1 MVTYDEFNRFQVENT
16 AQHAE
21 LADRINAARMESN
34 EQFAK
39 LSVQIAEQQG
49 EFRAQMAEQLG
60 QSRAEMVQMLGQS
73 RAEMVQMLGQS
84 RAEMAELRGELRA
97 LKTIGIVI
105 ASSGAVLTA
114 AAVTAVARYV
124 LGG

>member
-34 EQFAK
+34 EQFAR
-39 LSVQIAEQQG
+39 LSVQMVELLGESRVQVAEQI
-49 EFRAQMAEQLG
+49 
-60 QSRAEMVQMLGQS
+60 
-73 RAEMVQMLGQS
+73 GQS

>member
-1 MVTYDEFNRFQVENT
+1 MTSEPQNNPDGEWIPRYFSDFRKEFDAYQAENSR
-16 AQHAE
+16 QHAE
-21 LADRINAARMESN
+21 LADRVNAVRME
-34 EQFAK
+34 FA
-39 LSVQIAEQQG
+39 EMRG
-49 EFRAQMAEQLG
+49 EF
-60 QSRAEMVQMLGQS
+60 
-73 RAEMVQMLGQS
+73 
-84 RAEMAELRGELRA
+84 RA

>member
-21 LADRINAARMESN
+21 LADRINAVRADLG
-34 EQFAK
+34 EQ
-39 LSVQIAEQQG
+39 I
-49 EFRAQMAEQLG
+49 
-60 QSRAEMVQMLGQS
+60 
-73 RAEMVQMLGQS
+73 
-84 RAEMAELRGELRA
+84 AELRGEFRA

>member
-1 MVTYDEFNRFQVENT
+1 MVTYDEFNRFQAENT

-39 LSVQIAEQQG
+39 LSVQ
-49 EFRAQMAEQLG
+49 MAELLG
-60 QSRAEMVQMLGQS
+60 QSRAEMVQMLGES
-73 RAEMVQMLGQS
+73 RLQVAEQIGESGAKVAEM
-84 RAEMAELRGELRA
+84 RGEFRA

>member
-1 MVTYDEFNRFQVENT
+1 MVTEAQTSPDGEWIPRYFSDFRREFDVHQAENT

-21 LADRINAARMESN
+21 LADRINAARIESS
-34 EQFAK
+34 EQFAR
-39 LSVQIAEQQG
+39 LSVQIAEVRG
-49 EFRAQMAEQLG
+49 EFR
-60 QSRAEMVQMLGQS
+60 
-73 RAEMVQMLGQS
+73 
-84 RAEMAELRGELRA
+84 ELRGEFRA